1 MLEIRQSAIRHKSCR
16 WSGKMTSINSG
27 SPRFV
32 PDVEEL
38 FAGRRGFTLVEA
50 MVVIVIFSI
59 LTAVM
64 IPKVT
69 PTVARVSA
77 TRAAN
82 LVAQDLEQGF
92 TLAQRAGAP
101 VLLTAVPGQTGYT
114 LTDRATGRVYS
125 SRSFAR
131 GNGLALDSVRI
142 SPTPLTIFPTGYSGA
157 AATVT
162 LWNRGSVRT
171 ITATRTGMVSLQ

>member
-1 MLEIRQSAIRHKSCR
+1 LYDC
-16 WSGKMTSINSG
+16 
-27 SPRFV
+27 
-32 PDVEEL
+32 
-38 FAGRRGFTLVEA
+38 RRGFTLVEA
-50 MVVIVIFSI
+50 AVVIVIFSI
-59 LTAVM
+59 LTAIM

-92 TLAQRAGAP
+92 TLAQRAGGP
-101 VLLTAVPGQTGYT
+101 VLLTAAPGQTGYT

-125 SRSFAR
+125 SRSFAH

-142 SPTPLTIFPTGYSGA
+142 TPSPVTIFPSGYADA

-162 LWNRGSVRT
+162 LWSRGSART
-171 ITATRTGMVSLQ
+171 ITARRTGVVTLP